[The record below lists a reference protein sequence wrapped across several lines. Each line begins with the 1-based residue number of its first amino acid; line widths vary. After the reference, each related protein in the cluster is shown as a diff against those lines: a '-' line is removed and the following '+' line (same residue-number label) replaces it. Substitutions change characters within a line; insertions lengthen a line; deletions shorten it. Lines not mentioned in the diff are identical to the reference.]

1 MSTWSTVQPVS
12 SGSPSPVR
20 RGAAYWRRLIVPTAR
35 EGDSTRSYGT
45 GSCGTA
51 WCGDPRAEGGAA
63 HTGASS
69 GGPQDRWAMTWMPAP
84 REPSA
89 SA

>member
-35 EGDSTRSYGT
+35 VAMLDGRRAAARDAGGD
-45 GSCGTA
+45 
-51 WCGDPRAEGGAA
+51 AA
-63 HTGASS
+63 HTGGSC

>member
-35 EGDSTRSYGT
+35 EGDSTSVRDSA
-45 GSCGTA
+45 S
-51 WCGDPRAEGGAA
+51 CGDPRAEGDAA
-63 HTGASS
+63 HTGGSS
-69 GGPQDRWAMTWMPAP
+69 RGPQDRWAMTWMPAP

>member
-20 RGAAYWRRLIVPTAR
+20 RGAAYWRRLIVPPPAR
-35 EGDSTRSYGT
+35 VTRLART
-45 GSCGTA
+45 GLAHAGLPA
-51 WCGDPRAEGGAA
+51 CGDPRAEGDAA
-63 HTGASS
+63 HTGGSS
-69 GGPQDRWAMTWMPAP
+69 RGPQDRWAMTWMPAP